1 VPLSRLRLRAWSW
14 TGAPSWSQLL
24 NSNTKLPTRSCFV
37 GRKPPVQQGGKLIL
51 GRSKILPLFLFTL
64 LFGFSK
70 SQTMSTLTK
79 YVEKV
84 SIFHI

>member
-37 GRKPPVQQGGKLIL
+37 GRKPAVQQDGKLIL
-51 GRSKILPLFLFTL
+51 GRSKILPLFYLPCFL
-64 LFGFSK
+64 GL
-70 SQTMSTLTK
+70 
-79 YVEKV
+79 VKV
-84 SIFHI
+84 KLCQL